1 MGQVFIAVD
10 SESQD
15 IVVVKRQPL
24 SEDSLRELTFCHAAR
39 NAPCTHLIRI
49 LDHFCCKR
57 AGSLP
62 ASSVQPV
69 AAGAPAEHTLD
80 LYCVCEWMDT
90 CLWDLFQG
98 RTGVFHRGEVVQL
111 TYQSDDAMAH
121 LHDLDI
127 IHGDLSF
134 KNILVRRVGE
144 GQYEVKVADFGAC
157 TARVGLGR
165 RRPGCSEHVRA
176 PELFLRLPAR
186 SVTTAV
192 DVWALGVLLGS
203 LSCASLLFE
212 GFEHIVKARSEV

>member
-1 MGQVFIAVD
+1 M
-10 SESQD
+10 
-15 IVVVKRQPL
+15 
-24 SEDSLRELTFCHAAR
+24 
-39 NAPCTHLIRI
+39 
-49 LDHFCCKR
+49 
-57 AGSLP
+57 
-62 ASSVQPV
+62 
-69 AAGAPAEHTLD
+69 
-80 LYCVCEWMDT
+80 
-90 CLWDLFQG
+90 WDLFQG

-111 TYQSDDAMAH
+111 TYQSIDAMAH
-121 LHDLDI
+121 LNDLDI

-157 TARVGLGR
+157 TASADLGR

-203 LSCASLLFE
+203 VSCASLLFE